1 MHDKAHDWNRTWYT
15 PNPDLTQCFQNTV
28 LVWVPC
34 IYLWVC
40 APFYFLYL
48 YCHDRGHICMSCLCC
63 TKVVLGFLLA
73 SFGFVEFFYILLE
86 RHSEIQ
92 QHTVFLVSPVIRSLS
107 VVLAVL
113 LIQYERRQG
122 CRSSVFLF
130 FYWLLAIVC
139 ALVPLRTKTQLAV
152 EEGFSS
158 DAVRYA
164 AFFSYFALLL
174 AELVLSCFADQRPF
188 STEPNKETNPCPDQD
203 ASFLSKILFWWFTG
217 LVVKGYRKPLKAE
230 DLWSLRKDDTSE
242 KIISDLEQEWTME
255 CARLQQK
262 TDSLSPTAT
271 LGSKMPDQAQLL
283 RKLQKEQSSSFCL
296 LRALARVFGPYFL
309 SGTLCLVVHDVFMFS
324 IPQVLSLLLAFMSDA
339 DAPLWKGYFYAAL
352 MFLVSCM
359 QSLFNHQYMYSCFT
373 VGMRVKT
380 AVMGLVYRK
389 SLVITNAARR
399 TSTVGEIV
407 NLVSA
412 DTQKLMDFVVY
423 FNAVW
428 LAPIEI
434 TLCLFFLWQ
443 HLGPSALAGIATI
456 ILIFPL
462 NGVIAKQ
469 RSKLQEV
476 QMKHTDGRI
485 KLMNEILNGI
495 KILKFY
501 AWEKAFLERVLG
513 YRAKELKALKKSQIL
528 YSISIASFNSSTFLI
543 AFVMF
548 GVYVLIDERNVLDAQ
563 KVFVSMAL
571 INILKTPLSLLP
583 FSMSTTMQHS
593 TGTELTHSDTAL
605 QHSTG
610 TELAHS
616 DTALQHSTGTELA
629 HSDTAL
635 QHSTGTELAHSDT
648 ALQHSTGTELAHSDT
663 ALQHSTG
670 TELTHSDTVLQHS
683 TGTELAHSDTALQ
696 HSTGTELTHSDT
708 ALQHST
714 GTVLTHSDTVLQHS
728 TGTELA
734 HSDTALKHSTGTELT
749 HSDTVLQHST
759 GTELTYSDTALQHST
774 GTELT
779 YSDTAL
785 QHSTGT
791 ELTYSDTALQ
801 HSTGTELTYSDTAL
815 QHSTG
820 TELTYSDTAL
830 QHSTG
835 TELAHSDTAL
845 QHSTGTELT
854 HSDTALQ
861 HSTGTELTHSEA
873 TKIPNRLI
881 RRHNSQ
887 ALVSLKRLGKFLCQ
901 EELKSDSVDRKP
913 LHPAGSSV
921 LVENGT
927 FSWSRDGAP
936 CLKRI
941 SVSVARGSLV
951 AVVGHVG
958 SGKSSLLSA
967 LLGEM
972 EKKNGRVSLQGSVAY
987 VPQQAW
993 IQNATLRD
1001 NIVFGQER
1009 KERWYQRVVEACAL
1023 VDDLEILPAGDE
1035 TEIGEKGLNLS
1046 GGQKQRVSLAR
1057 AVYREADV
1065 YLLDD
1070 PLSAVDA
1077 HVGQHIFQKVIG
1089 PKGVLRDRTRVLVTH
1104 GLSYLPQVDLILV
1117 LVDGEITEMGS
1128 YQELLNRQGAF
1139 AEFIH
1144 AYTTCYTY
1152 NAIQVCLVQCSGP
1165 YSQVLHEMLYVSADP
1180 CVNVAGTRK
1189 SSSRLSVTDYMP
1201 VPRDLSQEQIVSGD
1215 TGSTSLQ
1222 NVEPN
1227 SDTDQP
1233 QAAKDAG
1240 KLTEAD
1246 RAKTGRVKMAIYM
1259 EYFKTIGLAL
1269 ILPIIFLYVFQ
1280 QAASISYNYW
1290 LSMWADDPVVNGTQ
1304 LDTDFKLGVYGA
1316 LGFAQGIA
1324 IFGTTVAIS
1333 VGGIIASRHLHQDLL
1348 HNMLRSPM
1356 SFFERTPSGN
1366 LLNRFSKEV
1375 DAIDCM
1381 IPDGLKMMLGY
1392 LFKLLEIC
1400 IIVLLATPITAVII
1414 LPLGLFYGF
1423 IQSFYVAT
1431 SCQLR
1436 RLESV
1441 SRSPI
1446 YTHFNETVQGASVI
1460 RAFGEQPRFILQ
1472 TNQRVDENQKSY
1484 FPRFVATRWLAVNLE
1499 FLGNCIVLSA
1509 AIFSV
1514 MGKGILSPGIVGLS
1528 VSHALQV
1535 TGILSWI
1542 VRSWTDVENN
1552 IVSVER
1558 VKEYADTP
1566 KEVGIV
1572 GRTGAGKSSLAL
1584 GIFRIL
1590 EAAKGE
1596 IYIDGINIAEIGLHE
1611 LRSRITIIPQDPVLF
1626 SGTLRMNLDP
1636 FDAYSDEEVWNSLE
1650 LAHLKNFVSGL
1661 PDRLNHECSEGGENL
1676 SLGQRQL
1683 VCLARALLRKTK
1695 ILVLDEATAAV
1706 DLETDN
1712 LIQSTI
1718 RSQFEQCTV
1727 LTIAHRL
1734 NTVMDYTRYNAG
1746 AARGRRE
1753 QPGQGNTVG
1762 LGCPITVLE
1771 GTPGLTGTIR

>member
-1 MHDKAHDWNRTWYT
+1 MDYFCSLSGLDPLWDWNRTWYT

-48 YCHDRGHICMSCLCC
+48 YCHDRGHIRMSCLCC

-130 FYWLLAIVC
+130 IYWLLSIVC
-139 ALVPLRTKTQLAV
+139 ALVPLRAKIQLAV

-283 RKLQKEQSSSFCL
+283 RKLQKEQSSGFCL

-399 TSTVGEIV
+399 TCTVGEIV

-583 FSMSTTMQHS
+583 FSMSTTMQ
-593 TGTELTHSDTAL
+593 
-605 QHSTG
+605 
-610 TELAHS
+610 
-616 DTALQHSTGTELA
+616 
-629 HSDTAL
+629 
-635 QHSTGTELAHSDT
+635 
-648 ALQHSTGTELAHSDT
+648 
-663 ALQHSTG
+663 
-670 TELTHSDTVLQHS
+670 
-683 TGTELAHSDTALQ
+683 
-696 HSTGTELTHSDT
+696 
-708 ALQHST
+708 
-714 GTVLTHSDTVLQHS
+714 
-728 TGTELA
+728 
-734 HSDTALKHSTGTELT
+734 
-749 HSDTVLQHST
+749 
-759 GTELTYSDTALQHST
+759 
-774 GTELT
+774 
-779 YSDTAL
+779 
-785 QHSTGT
+785 
-791 ELTYSDTALQ
+791 
-801 HSTGTELTYSDTAL
+801 
-815 QHSTG
+815 
-820 TELTYSDTAL
+820 
-830 QHSTG
+830 
-835 TELAHSDTAL
+835 
-845 QHSTGTELT
+845 
-854 HSDTALQ
+854 
-861 HSTGTELTHSEA
+861 
-873 TKIPNRLI
+873 
-881 RRHNSQ
+881 

-913 LHPAGSSV
+913 LHPGSSV

-1009 KERWYQRVVEACAL
+1009 KERWYQQVVEACAL

-1077 HVGQHIFQKVIG
+1077 HVGQHIFEKVIG

-1139 AEFIH
+1139 AEFIR
-1144 AYTTCYTY
+1144 AYTSTECKE
-1152 NAIQVCLVQCSGP
+1152 S
-1165 YSQVLHEMLYVSADP
+1165 SAHK
-1180 CVNVAGTRK
+1180 GTRK

-1222 NVEPN
+1222 NVEP
-1227 SDTDQP
+1227 SSETDQP

-1566 KEVGIV
+1566 KEAAWTLENSPLSPAWPQTGTIELRGYGLQYRKGLEWALKDISIHIQEREKVGIV

-1611 LRSRITIIPQDPVLF
+1611 LRTRITIIPQDPVLF

-1718 RSQFEQCTV
+1718 RSQFEECTV

-1734 NTVMDYTRYNAG
+1734 NTVMDYTRVIVMDKGLIVESDSPSNLIG
-1746 AARGRRE
+1746 QRGHFYRMCRE
-1753 QPGQGNTVG
+1753 ASLV
-1762 LGCPITVLE
+1762 
-1771 GTPGLTGTIR
+1771 